1 MYNRVTMTP
10 LYPFK
15 FSPIFQERIWGGQ
28 NLKHTLGKVFDNQFI
43 GESWELSG
51 LPNNQSVVANGM
63 LIGKTLTELIETYKH
78 DLVGN
83 TIYQRFGSSFPLL
96 FKYLDACDNL
106 SVQVHPS
113 NEIAQKKHQCDGKTE
128 MWYVVSASDNA
139 QIIAGVKDNIEL
151 KDIKQSI
158 EKNTIEDLLHF
169 HDAKQGDVF
178 HITEGIIHA
187 LGKGTIVAEIQQSS
201 DITYRVYDYNR
212 KDQHGKSRDLHIND
226 ALDCIVLNDVNKT
239 HADFSETDIQQE
251 LVNCPFFTTNL
262 LSIIQPTSFNYQ
274 AIDSFV
280 VYMSIEGDYVVETS
294 FSSLDVKKGDTILIP
309 SSVKDIR
316 IIPKDGGK
324 ALILETY
331 IQ

>member
-1 MYNRVTMTP
+1 MTP

-28 NLKHTLGKVFDNQFI
+28 NLKNTFGKVFDNQFI

-83 TIYQRFGSSFPLL
+83 IIYQRFGSSFPLL

-212 KDQHGKSRDLHIND
+212 
-226 ALDCIVLNDVNKT
+226 
-239 HADFSETDIQQE
+239 
-251 LVNCPFFTTNL
+251 
-262 LSIIQPTSFNYQ
+262 
-274 AIDSFV
+274 
-280 VYMSIEGDYVVETS
+280 
-294 FSSLDVKKGDTILIP
+294 
-309 SSVKDIR
+309 
-316 IIPKDGGK
+316 
-324 ALILETY
+324 
-331 IQ
+331 